1 MSEQCCSSAC
11 KKATAAV
18 VGVLGTLVVLGALA
32 FYLVRAN
39 QPAPVGTVRAEER
52 KKFSTEL
59 QTVNA
64 DVLNNYGVVKA
75 DNGTYRLPIAKSMEL
90 MVAEWKDGNVA
101 GRAKL
106 LQRLETSLK
115 QPSYE

>member
-1 MSEQCCSSAC
+1 MSEECCSSAA

-18 VGVLGTLVVLGALA
+18 IGVVGTLLVLGALA
-32 FYLVRAN
+32 VYLVRAN
-39 QPAPVGTVRAEER
+39 RSAPIGTARAEER
-52 KKFSTEL
+52 KKAWTDL
-59 QTVNA
+59 QNVNA

-75 DNGTYRLPIAKSMEL
+75 ENGTYRLPVAKAMEV
-90 MVAEWKDGNVA
+90 MAAEWKDGNAA

-106 LQRLETSLK
+106 LQRLEASLK